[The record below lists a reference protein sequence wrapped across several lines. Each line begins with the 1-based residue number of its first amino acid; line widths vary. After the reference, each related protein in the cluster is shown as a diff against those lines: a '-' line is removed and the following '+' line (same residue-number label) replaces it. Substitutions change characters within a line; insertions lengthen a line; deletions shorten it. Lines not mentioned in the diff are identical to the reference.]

1 MIPEKAEIGI
11 VRCHNGSRVEY
22 PLTAVTRKSRR
33 SLVDTV
39 EKLDVSDDAGC
50 IGCGLQEAV
59 KVTRSHIDVFETAN
73 TTKLFFI
80 CVPACALVCAWKWQR
95 SRETRKGKQT
105 VYQLF
110 TNDSLANTL
119 WKRVILMAQF
129 NTRKRYSVR

>member
-73 TTKLFFI
+73 TTKHFFYL
-80 CVPACALVCAWKWQR
+80 CARVCACVCL
-95 SRETRKGKQT
+95 EVAEKQKT
-105 VYQLF
+105 FYE
-110 TNDSLANTL
+110 
-119 WKRVILMAQF
+119 
-129 NTRKRYSVR
+129 